1 MMLHAVC
8 YCIKI
13 VPRSTKHET
22 NVITLPTDEF
32 DSCDDAWEFAK
43 ETLENF
49 MPESIEI
56 EERLTMLD
64 DDNTENGFFFST
76 EKDLVNIFGYLYKN
90 PQLIEKSGEINFE
103 KRSMFSWKSVTERY
117 VDMIQKL

>member
-1 MMLHAVC
+1 MMLHAIC
-8 YCIKI
+8 FCIKI

-32 DSCDDAWEFAK
+32 DSCDEAWEFAK

-49 MPESIEI
+49 MPESIEV

-64 DDNTENGFFFST
+64 DDNTENGFFFSCS
-76 EKDLVNIFGYLYKN
+76 D
-90 PQLIEKSGEINFE
+90 
-103 KRSMFSWKSVTERY
+103 
-117 VDMIQKL
+117 IQSDDHYHIILKYSFF